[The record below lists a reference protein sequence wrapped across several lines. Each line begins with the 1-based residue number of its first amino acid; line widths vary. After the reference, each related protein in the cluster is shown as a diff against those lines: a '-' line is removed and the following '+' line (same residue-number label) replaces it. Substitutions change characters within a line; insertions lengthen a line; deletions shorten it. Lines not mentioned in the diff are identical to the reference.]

1 MFNTDDWHSNNKF
14 FNYVAA
20 QYIEFVAAIHLNPT
34 LLESIMIGKRHV
46 VAIAS
51 LLSLTALSAH
61 AAEPAARLKTGT
73 CSTPSYTAD
82 LKDEDMQ
89 GTVRLAVLVD
99 ADGSVKQAKVLESSG
114 HRALDRASLRASYS
128 CKFGA
133 AAKDSDGA
141 PSWSTVQY
149 KWIAD

>member
-1 MFNTDDWHSNNKF
+1 MHAKLRL
-14 FNYVAA
+14 VA
-20 QYIEFVAAIHLNPT
+20 VA
-34 LLESIMIGKRHV
+34 SF
-46 VAIAS
+46 
-51 LLSLTALSAH
+51 LSLTAFGAH
-61 AAEPAARLKTGT
+61 ATESAARLQRASCGV
-73 CSTPSYTAD
+73 PSYTAE
-82 LKDEDMQ
+82 LKDEYLQ

-99 ADGSVKQAKVLESSG
+99 ADGSVKQAKVVESSG

-133 AAKDSDGA
+133 AAKAGDGV